1 MFSGISNLF
10 GGKKK
15 AKNANESEDDSDSES
30 DQLRN
35 MSAEEVD
42 SDDMAGG
49 LCYSD
54 EEPDRR
60 GIFKAARSAKRG
72 GGGVRRGGGNPEPK
86 KRRKKVV

>member
-15 AKNANESEDDSDSES
+15 AKAESGSESEEDI
-30 DQLRN
+30 LCKN
-35 MSAEEVD
+35 LSAEEVD

-54 EEPDRR
+54 EEPESR
-60 GIFKAARSAKRG
+60 GVFKAARSAKRG
-72 GGGVRRGGGNPEPK
+72 GARRGGGPAP